1 MLHQCEQDSQFDDH
15 GTSPLIEFMLH
26 RESTTYAQQGYF
38 TPTSSVSPDAASGTV
53 SVDRK
58 CRYVMT
64 KWCYNICK
72 FCNYDR
78 SMVAPVIYCVDLF
91 VATPLGSKSL
101 LNRDQYQLVVMASL
115 YLVTKIHQ
123 TQALEPTSM
132 AKLSRGKYSKEDIE
146 KKELEILMAL
156 KWNVNP
162 PTPMMFANAFVRD
175 YTLIREEDVEENF
188 EFESE
193 NEELSSSSL
202 SMSGSSLS
210 MSGTIVEGIVKL
222 VNCQVEEAACDYE
235 LSCLHRPSLVAFGAI
250 LNALESLGVH
260 SCDLEPMQ
268 KLKQHL
274 DMKDDDIMDA
284 TIDGV
289 RKALLRIIS
298 TCEDSSKNSACALL
312 MQRCG
317 TSDSSIWS
325 NDSND
330 DNEAESNA
338 SLTSNKAPAPP
349 SSCSSPRTVVGGI
362 PC

>member
-1 MLHQCEQDSQFDDH
+1 MLR
-15 GTSPLIEFMLH
+15 
-26 RESTTYAQQGYF
+26 RESTTYAQHGYF
-38 TPTSSVSPDAASGTV
+38 TPTSSVSPDAAIGTV
-53 SVDRK
+53 AVDRK

-91 VATPLGSKSL
+91 VATPGGSKSL

-132 AKLSRGKYSKEDIE
+132 AKLSRGKYAKEDIE

-156 KWNVNP
+156 KWHVNP
-162 PTPMMFANAFVRD
+162 PTPVMFANAFVRD
-175 YTLIREEDVEENF
+175 YTLIPEEGTEENL

-193 NEELSSSSL
+193 NTESATSSLSSSGKI
-202 SMSGSSLS
+202 MER
-210 MSGTIVEGIVKL
+210 IVEL

-235 LSCLHRPSLVAFGAI
+235 LSCLHRPSHVAFGAI
-250 LNALESLGVH
+250 LNALESLGVN
-260 SCDLEPMQ
+260 SFDLEPVQ
-268 KLKQHL
+268 QLKQLL
-274 DMKDDDIMDA
+274 DMKDDGIMDS
-284 TIDGV
+284 TIDSV

-298 TCEDSSKNSACALL
+298 TCKDSSKNSACTLL
-312 MQRCG
+312 TQRCG

-325 NDSND
+325 KNSND
-330 DNEAESNA
+330 DNQAENNA
-338 SLTSNKAPAPP
+338 CLSSNKAPAPP